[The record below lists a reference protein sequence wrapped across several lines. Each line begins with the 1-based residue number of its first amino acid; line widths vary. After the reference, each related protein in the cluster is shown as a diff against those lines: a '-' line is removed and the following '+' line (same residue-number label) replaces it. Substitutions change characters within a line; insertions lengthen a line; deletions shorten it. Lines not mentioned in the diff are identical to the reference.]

1 LYPATHTN
9 KTNIAISFHKVIN
22 VIRGFPMPTTN
33 WIKVIPIKCTINQKR
48 SADTVKEMSLD
59 SHHTVYTLEKAD
71 EYMV

>member
-1 LYPATHTN
+1 
-9 KTNIAISFHKVIN
+9 
-22 VIRGFPMPTTN
+22 MPTTN